1 MRIILIVRGVT
12 RKAQYG
18 YAQQTL
24 SVLLL
29 DRPEQPEGGPQR
41 RPVDV
46 QCGRQQHAPCQ
57 RGKRPQTLRKKRMA
71 LVQLTAHA
79 RPSVLSA

>member
-1 MRIILIVRGVT
+1 MRIILIVSGVT

-24 SVLLL
+24 SALLL
-29 DRPEQPEGGPQR
+29 DRPEQSEGGPQR

-71 LVQLTAHA
+71 LVQLAAHA
-79 RPSVLSA
+79 RPSILSA